1 MAYTTIDKPDEYF
14 NTVLYTGNG
23 GTLAVSGVNFQP
35 DFVWLKNIGA
45 TAHHNLY
52 NVVTGATKYVQ
63 SSTDLY
69 EQTSST
75 GLTAFSSDGF
85 SLGSDSVT
93 NTSSNNYVSWNWKAG
108 GSASSNSNGSIT
120 SSVSVN
126 TAAGFSV
133 VSYTGVGAA
142 RTIGHGLGATPTAIL
157 VKNRN
162 YSTTGGG
169 HGRDWVT
176 WHSGL
181 AANQNLRLNGTAA
194 AATDAVV
201 WNNTLPTSSV
211 FSVGNQL
218 SSGQAYNY
226 IAYCFTDIKGY
237 SKCSTYTGN
246 GSDNGPF
253 VWTGFKPAFLMIKS
267 ISAGGTYYNWGMW
280 DNKRSPLN
288 VNNKILAANRN
299 DDESDASNL
308 GTDRNVDFLSNGFKQ
323 RRGISENYNASGVS
337 YMYMAFAENPFV
349 TSEGV
354 PATAR

>member
-181 AANQNLRLNGTAA
+181 AANQSLRLNGTAA

-211 FSVGNQL
+211 FSVGNEL
-218 SSGQAYNY
+218 GSGQAYNY

-246 GSDNGPF
+246 GSSNGPF
-253 VWTGFKPAFLMIKS
+253 VWTGFKPSFILMKNFS
-267 ISAGGTYYNWGMW
+267 SGGNSWRIY
-280 DNKRSPLN
+280 DNKRDTFNEMDNALFPDSSAVEGN
-288 VNNKILAANRN
+288 Y
-299 DDESDASNL
+299 DAI
-308 GTDRNVDFLSNGFKQ
+308 DFLSNGFKW
-323 RRGISENYNASGVS
+323 RNSNAAINGSGSS
-337 YMYMAFAENPFV
+337 YIYMAFAENPFV

>member
-35 DFVWLKNIGA
+35 DFVWLKNRGA
-45 TAHHNLY
+45 VAHHNLY

-75 GLTAFSSDGF
+75 GLTAFSSNGF

-93 NTSSNNYVSWNWKAG
+93 NTSSNSYVSWNWRAG
-108 GSASSNSNGSIT
+108 GSASSNSDGSIT

-126 TAAGFSV
+126 TTAGFSV
-133 VSYTGVGAA
+133 VSYTGVAAA
-142 RTIGHGLGATPTAIL
+142 RTIGHGLGATPTAIF

-181 AANQNLRLNGTAA
+181 AANQSLRLNGTAA
-194 AATDAVV
+194 AATDNTV
-201 WNNTLPTSSV
+201 WNSTLPTSSV
-211 FSVGNQL
+211 FSVGDEL

-246 GSDNGPF
+246 GSNNGPF
-253 VWTGFKPAFLMIKS
+253 VWTGFKPAFVLMKRS
-267 ISAGGTYYNWGMW
+267 STGGNSWRIY
-280 DNKRSPLN
+280 DNKRDPFNEMDNALFP
-288 VNNKILAANRN
+288 N
-299 DDESDASNL
+299 DTAIEGDYDAI
-308 GTDRNVDFLSNGFKQ
+308 DFLSNGFKW
-323 RRGISENYNASGVS
+323 RNSNAAINNSGDTYV
-337 YMYMAFAENPFV
+337 YMAFAENPFV

-354 PATAR
+354 PATAK

>member
-1 MAYTTIDKPDEYF
+1 MAYTTIDKPDQYF

-142 RTIGHGLGATPTAIL
+142 RTIGHGLGATPTAIF

-176 WHSGL
+176 WHRGL
-181 AANQNLRLNGTAA
+181 AANQSLVPIQVMVVIMVHLFGQDLNP
-194 AATDAVV
+194 
-201 WNNTLPTSSV
+201 L
-211 FSVGNQL
+211 
-218 SSGQAYNY
+218 
-226 IAYCFTDIKGY
+226 
-237 SKCSTYTGN
+237 
-246 GSDNGPF
+246 
-253 VWTGFKPAFLMIKS
+253 FL
-267 ISAGGTYYNWGMW
+267 
-280 DNKRSPLN
+280 
-288 VNNKILAANRN
+288 
-299 DDESDASNL
+299 
-308 GTDRNVDFLSNGFKQ
+308 
-323 RRGISENYNASGVS
+323 
-337 YMYMAFAENPFV
+337 
-349 TSEGV
+349 
-354 PATAR
+354 